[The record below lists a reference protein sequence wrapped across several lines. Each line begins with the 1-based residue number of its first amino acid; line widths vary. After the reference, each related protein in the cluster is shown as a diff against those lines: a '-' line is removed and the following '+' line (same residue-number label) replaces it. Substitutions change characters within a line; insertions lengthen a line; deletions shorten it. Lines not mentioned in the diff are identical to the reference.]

1 MSFAQGSRSGLS
13 YVVESSFGV
22 TPSTPSMI
30 AIPYNSQSLNL
41 TKETLESE
49 EIRED
54 RQITESRHGNRQI
67 GGDIAVELRAAD
79 VDDLLE
85 SAFFGAFTT
94 AGVLKVG
101 TTPQY
106 LTIEDRATDI
116 SQYRVFTGC
125 ACSSMSMS
133 IAPNQMAQT
142 TFSMIGKDM
151 EISGTSLDASPTA
164 VSGNDPFDAYSGT
177 ITEGGSAIAIVTSL
191 EFTIENG
198 MNPTFVVGS
207 ATTPQLEYGR
217 ARVSGTVTAYFQDA
231 ALINKFVN
239 ETESDIVFALTDG
252 TNTYT
257 FDFHKVK
264 YNGADV
270 PTEGEGSRTISL
282 PFIALYDS
290 VEGTNLTL
298 TKS

>member
-1 MSFAQGSRSGLS
+1 MAFSQGSRSGLS

-22 TPSTPSMI
+22 TPSTPAMI
-30 AIPYNSQSLNL
+30 TIPYNSQSLNL
-41 TKETLESE
+41 SKETLESA
-49 EIRED
+49 EIRSD
-54 RQITESRHGNRQI
+54 RQIAESRHGNRQI
-67 GGDIAVELRAAD
+67 GGDIAVELRADD

-85 SAFFGAFTT
+85 SAFFNAFTT

-106 LTIEDRATDI
+106 MTIEDRATDI
-116 SQYRVFTGC
+116 NQYRVFTGC
-125 ACSSMSMS
+125 ACSSASFS
-133 IAPNQMAQT
+133 IAPNQMATT
-142 TFSMIGKDM
+142 TFTMIGKDM
-151 EISGTSLDASPTA
+151 EISGTSLDSSPTA
-164 VSGNDPFDAYSGT
+164 VSGNDPFDSYSGT

-217 ARVSGTVTAYFQDA
+217 ARVTGTLTAYFQDA
-231 ALINKFVN
+231 TLINKFIS
-239 ETESDIVFALTDG
+239 ETASSLVFALTDG

-257 FDFHKVK
+257 FTFPSIK
-264 YNGADV
+264 YNGAEV
-270 PTEGEGSRTISL
+270 PTDGEGSRTISM

-290 VEGTNLTL
+290 TEGTNLKL
-298 TKS
+298 VKS